1 MKTKLTAAACF
12 AILFPLA
19 ACADADAN
27 AVAQGGKS
35 RSEVRAELVRAER
48 QGSMA
53 TVKERAYPREPEQI
67 GPETIKPMSLRGP
80 VCDAGV
86 RS

>member
-1 MKTKLTAAACF
+1 MKTILTAAVCF

-19 ACADADAN
+19 ACADAN
-27 AVAQGGKS
+27 AVAQGEKT

-48 QGSMA
+48 QGLIA
-53 TVKERAYPREPEQI
+53 TVKERAYPRAPEQI
-67 GPETIKPMSLRGP
+67 GPATIEPMSLRGP
-80 VCDAGV
+80 VCDAGA